1 MAKYIKEK
9 YTKEVVKAMQEKFNY
24 KSPMQMPTLEKIVI
38 NMTAGNEVTNS
49 KSIEEVANELTLIT
63 GQKPIETVA
72 KKSLASWKLREGM
85 PMGSKVTLR
94 GERMWDFLGKLVDI
108 VIPRIRDFRGI
119 NPKAFD
125 GRGNFSLGIKEQ
137 IVFPEIDFDKIKRI
151 RGLDVIIVTSAKTDD
166 EARELLKLLGMPF
179 KGSINKEA
187 K

>member
-1 MAKYIKEK
+1 MAITIKQK
-9 YTKEVVKAMQEKFNY
+9 YTTEVIKAMQEKFNY
-24 KSPMQMPTLEKIVI
+24 KSPMEMPRLEKIVI

-49 KSIEEVANELTLIT
+49 KAIEEVANELQLIT
-63 GQKPIETVA
+63 GQKPAQTIA

-94 GERMWDFLGKLVDI
+94 GDRMYNFFGKLVDI

-125 GRGNFSLGIKEQ
+125 GRGNFSLGVKES
-137 IVFPEIDFDKIKRI
+137 IIFPEIDFDKVRRI
-151 RGLDVIIVTSAKTDD
+151 RGLDVIVVTSAKTDD

-179 KGSINKEA
+179 KGVKKET